1 MGTYRSGSA
10 SPVNNNCTS
19 IPPGYKATI
28 QSMADLNLANTDVSA
43 VINLDQVIVEPS
55 GAAYTGK
62 LKTGIAPCPTG
73 TEAFLNGTTR
83 VPVATAPA
91 TYAATITADNSCKP
105 CDANMFASKTGTP
118 KCALCKAGSYPTRTF
133 APTVK
138 PEPGNVARGNDQCTL
153 CPMGF
158 YKAPQ
163 SSKAICDFCP
173 AGYET
178 RVTLGAVTCTPC
190 TAGFANGASA
200 WALSRANVT
209 SDPLGLYN
217 PYTTATAISASK
229 CFACP
234 VRRSG
239 RAHDAAGGDACLP
252 ASPPPRTSTRTRSP
266 LPPLCPPLCAQANQ
280 YTKSPGQAACS
291 LCGPG
296 TSTIAEGSTK
306 CTPCG
311 PGTYAP
317 TAATGCLLAPA
328 GYFVNSTGATSYKP
342 CATGS
347 FAGERGTDTCDP
359 CAAGSYAN
367 QLGSKTCK
375 ACPAGLT
382 STPGASTCKACP
394 AGTASPSGSPIC
406 VSCAVGTFND
416 QPKQSECKP
425 CIAGYF
431 CPVSGINKLPKDYGT
446 RYTCSAGS
454 FSAAGAKSCS
464 LCPVNFFQA
473 DSGKSTCSPCKSG
486 TTRGKTGASVCTP
499 ARVGRL

>member
-1 MGTYRSGSA
+1 MCSGAPPPPACSPAGTFQSGSDYTKCVACPVGTYRSGSA

-209 SDPLGLYN
+209 SDPMGFFTA
-217 PYTTATAISASK
+217 YTSATAISASK

-234 VRRSG
+234 
-239 RAHDAAGGDACLP
+239 
-252 ASPPPRTSTRTRSP
+252 
-266 LPPLCPPLCAQANQ
+266 ANQ
-280 YTKSPGQAACS
+280 YTKAPGQASCS

-375 ACPAGLT
+375 ACPAGFA
-382 STPGASTCKACP
+382 STPGSATCKACP

-406 VSCAVGTFND
+406 ISCAVGTYNEET
-416 QPKQSECKP
+416 KQAQCKP
-425 CIAGYF
+425 CVAGYF
-431 CPVSGINKLPKDYGT
+431 CPVSGINKIPLEYGT
-446 RYTCSAGS
+446 RYTCSGGS

-464 LCPVNFFQA
+464 LCPVNYFQA
-473 DSGKSTCSPCKSG
+473 QAGQSSCSPCKSG

-499 ARVGRL
+499 ARVGRLL